1 MRLLLCISRRILCM
15 MPKMCILKN
24 IVCVALTLYILLNI
38 LCDSHT
44 PYTLQNCMRLAM
56 FLIEY
61 CAWGS
66 LTLHILWKIMRL
78 TCYIFIENCLWGSH
92 IGWTHTCT
100 DSSVVDELKFTSVQL
115 TLWPSCQQLCG
126 ILDNLSNV
134 VCEAT
139 ISMSSPVLCVKLQSE
154 CPLQCC
160 VWGVMLV

>member
-1 MRLLLCISRRILCM
+1 MWLSHCLSYWIFYVILTLRIPYRILYEAR
-15 MPKMCILKN
+15 N
-24 IVCVALTLYILLNI
+24 V
-38 LCDSHT
+38 
-44 PYTLQNCMRLAM
+44 

-61 CAWGS
+61 CARGS

-78 TCYIFIENCLWGSH
+78 TCYIFIENCLWGSL
-92 IGWTHTCT
+92 IGWTRTQDVLPAVACDTCT

-126 ILDNLSNV
+126 ILDNLSSV